1 MFQDGFPNY
10 LRDDVTTVVGK
21 IPHKTYN
28 NVTIGVSEDTFQ
40 YFQDNK
46 VIRFPYRTYYIDIS
60 DAVKENLS
68 QRQKMILHCIYSR
81 SCDGFVRQKHIYSL
95 LQMDY
100 EDWAIPYIV
109 KICDEYVVEILEM
122 TYDILEEQ
130 DTERIKGFCLENI
143 VPFCKSYNRMISY
156 WNEFYRYKYNN
167 FQKYVGRKL
176 FRDCFGYSKSMER
189 RAKEICETTHLK

>member
-1 MFQDGFPNY
+1 MFQEGFPNY
-10 LRDDVTTVVGK
+10 LGDDVTKVVGM

-28 NVTIGVSEDTFQ
+28 NVTNGVSEDTIQ
-40 YFQDNK
+40 YFQDYK

-60 DAVKENLS
+60 DEVKESLS

-122 TYDILEEQ
+122 TYDILKEQ
-130 DTERIKGFCLENI
+130 DTERIKRFCLENI

-156 WNEFYRYKYNN
+156 WNEFYRYRYTN
-167 FQKYVGRKL
+167 FQKYIGRKL
-176 FRDCFGYSKSMER
+176 FRECFGYSKSMER
-189 RAKEICETTHLK
+189 RAKKICETSHLK